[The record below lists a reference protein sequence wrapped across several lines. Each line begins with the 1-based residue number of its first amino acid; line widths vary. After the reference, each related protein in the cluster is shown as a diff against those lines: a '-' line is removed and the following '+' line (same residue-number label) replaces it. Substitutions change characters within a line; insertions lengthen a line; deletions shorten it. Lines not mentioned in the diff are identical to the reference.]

1 MLASADRQ
9 HIRKSEKRQKRKSVL
24 QRTEAGQCGRIT
36 VDSFVNKAKESRDVC
51 VTGEHITLSIQAE
64 TAGLDPGHE
73 LRGVDGVDVA
83 HRSV

>member
-36 VDSFVNKAKESRDVC
+36 VDSFVVGGHGNLPL
-51 VTGEHITLSIQAE
+51 VTDLN
-64 TAGLDPGHE
+64 E
-73 LRGVDGVDVA
+73 LNQLK
-83 HRSV
+83 